1 MLIQSL
7 LMVPMEMTPLLDT
20 ECASTVDFGVLDHA
34 EVVVPVVLA
43 VDLKMELGIAY
54 FDSKHG

>member
-7 LMVPMEMTPLLDT
+7 LMVPMEMAPLLDT
-20 ECASTVDFGVLDHA
+20 ECASTADFGALDHA
-34 EVVVPVVLA
+34 EVVVPVVLV